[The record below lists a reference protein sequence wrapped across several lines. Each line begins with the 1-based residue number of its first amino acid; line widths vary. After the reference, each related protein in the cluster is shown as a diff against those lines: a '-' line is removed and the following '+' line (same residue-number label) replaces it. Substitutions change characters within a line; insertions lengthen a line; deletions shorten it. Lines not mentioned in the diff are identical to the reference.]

1 MICTLNLSKCIS
13 LLQKLE
19 KQIEIEMKLI
29 QRDHE
34 FTKLAYFRKATR
46 DAWIEST
53 HVEDK

>member
-1 MICTLNLSKCIS
+1 MICRLNLSKCIS

-19 KQIEIEMKLI
+19 KQIEMKLI

-34 FTKLAYFRKATR
+34 CTKLAYLRKATR
-46 DAWIEST
+46 DAWIESR